1 MKKLS
6 LLLCLLAGLW
16 ACNEASSG
24 EKEAAQQ
31 DTKQE
36 TSAANDTGDSQEA
49 LPVITF
55 EETEYD
61 FGTIKEGDVVEHVFK
76 FKNTGN
82 APLVIQNATA
92 PCGCTVPTW
101 TKEPIPPGGNGEIVV
116 QFNSKGKV
124 GQQTK
129 QVTITANTKPEISQ
143 VTIKTFVEGTGNTVI
158 DVQGPRKK

>member
-1 MKKLS
+1 MKKVCLF
-6 LLLCLLAGLW
+6 LCLAMGLW

-24 EKEAAQQ
+24 KEEAVAQDAQ
-31 DTKQE
+31 GE
-36 TSAANDTGDSQEA
+36 TASADAGKTDEA

-55 EETEYD
+55 EDTEHD

-76 FKNTGN
+76 FKNTGE

-101 TKEPIPPGGNGEIVV
+101 TKEPIPPGGTGEIVV

-129 QVTITANTKPEISQ
+129 QVTITANTKPEVSQ
-143 VTIKTFVEGTGNTVI
+143 VTIKAFVEGTGNTLI
-158 DVQGPRKK
+158 NIEGPRKQ